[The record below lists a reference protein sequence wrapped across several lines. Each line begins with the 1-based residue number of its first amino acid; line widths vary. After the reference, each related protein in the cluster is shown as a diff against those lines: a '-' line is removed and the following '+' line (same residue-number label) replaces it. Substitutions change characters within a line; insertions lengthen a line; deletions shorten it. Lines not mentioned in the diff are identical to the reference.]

1 MATIARTEVET
12 AVHHYWTVF
21 ASKAR
26 EELRR
31 LYAENASVFGSSS
44 KRLEPVRLTWVR
56 RDREYMASP
65 AKMTVQVS
73 NIEVETVGSD
83 AALAAYNM
91 SFEAQGKGIVS
102 AKAGQTGH
110 EHIANA
116 RVTHLFVRHSDG
128 SLKIMHEHI
137 SAPVD

>member
-1 MATIARTEVET
+1 MTMIARAEVEA
-12 AVHHYWTVF
+12 AVHHYWGVF

-26 EELRR
+26 EELRK

-44 KRLEPVRLTWVR
+44 KRLEPVRLTWIR

-65 AKMTVQVS
+65 ARMTVRLG
-73 NIEVETVGSD
+73 NIDVEPVGAD

-91 SFEAQGKGIVS
+91 TFEAQEKRIVS
-102 AKAGQTGH
+102 AMAGRTGH
-110 EHIANA
+110 EHLANA
-116 RVTHLFVRHSDG
+116 RVTHLFIRDCDG
-128 SLKIMHEHI
+128 SLRILHEHI